1 MPQLMRELDAITCTI
16 ETLGIHA
23 KFRTGAMLFPEK
35 HHKYNPIQATRF
47 DPQRDPAIVQALAQ
61 AQLSRLNR

>member
-16 ETLGIHA
+16 ETLAIHA
-23 KFRTGAMLFPEK
+23 KFRTGAMLFPEN
-35 HHKYNPIQATRF
+35 HHKHYSIEAPRF
-47 DPQRDPAIVQALAQ
+47 DPQRDFAIAQ